1 MLGVGNKFPDFDL
14 PSCDA
19 DNNLGRTRFISS
31 TGESVV
37 DAAEKETCEDKWH
50 VFYFY
55 PKDFTFICPTEIKEM
70 DRLVDYQVPPGV
82 HVVGFSGDNEFCK
95 KAWKESNGLIKDIRH
110 PLVADTGLILSEKL
124 GIVDWNEGVCRRAT
138 FIVDQ
143 NKIIQHASENALDT
157 GRNVDEVIRTLKA
170 LQSGGLTACNWQIGD
185 DFVG

>member
-110 PLVADTGLILSEKL
+110 PLVADTGLTLSEKL
-124 GIVDWNEGVCRRAT
+124 GIVDWSEGVCRRAT
-138 FIVDQ
+138 FIVDPT
-143 NKIIQHASENALDT
+143 NTIQHASENALDT
-157 GRNVDEVIRTLKA
+157 GRNVSEVIRTLKA
-170 LQSGGLTACNWQIGD
+170 LQSGGLTACNWQVGD
-185 DFVG
+185 DFVA

>member
-1 MLGVGNKFPDFDL
+1 MLTVGEKFPAFTL
-14 PSCDA
+14 QGINS
-19 DNNLGRTRFISS
+19 NNEFVEVGMRDDEQPMPWQVI
-31 TGESVV
+31 
-37 DAAEKETCEDKWH
+37 
-50 VFYFY
+50 YFY
-55 PKDFTFICPTEIKEM
+55 PKDFTFICPTEIAGM
-70 DRLVDYQVPPGV
+70 DALTNDAN
-82 HVVGFSGDNEFCK
+82 VVGISGDNEFCK
-95 KAWKESNGLIKDIRH
+95 LNWKQNNDIIKDIRH

-157 GRNVDEVIRTLKA
+157 GRSVDEVIRTLKA